1 MIPYLIA
8 SLIIGFLIPYIAR
21 RFAKFMPATF
31 AGAIVELFRL
41 EKKHPLFRKTT
52 QYHQFIWRSIVS
64 SVILFATTYLAFNH
78 FDKHGFGFVF
88 SFISLLILMAE
99 IDYRTFLL
107 PDILTIPLLLL
118 GIIAPNF
125 GFGFISAYESS
136 VGAAVGYFLPVIVSL
151 LIVWKNKEAFGG
163 GDIKL
168 LSAVGAWLGIEG
180 LLYVIIT
187 ASILGLLY
195 ALIQKT
201 KTLAF
206 GPMIAIASIIIAFY
220 LY

>member
-1 MIPYLIA
+1 MAEWSKAHDWKSCIPPKGIQGSNPCLSANNKKHPCGVFLLIKFYLFSSKLPAIQQEKKMIPYLIA

-88 SFISLLILMAE
+88 SLISLLLLMAE
-99 IDYRTFLL
+99 IDYRTVL
-107 PDILTIPLLLL
+107 
-118 GIIAPNF
+118 
-125 GFGFISAYESS
+125 
-136 VGAAVGYFLPVIVSL
+136 
-151 LIVWKNKEAFGG
+151 
-163 GDIKL
+163 
-168 LSAVGAWLGIEG
+168 
-180 LLYVIIT
+180 
-187 ASILGLLY
+187 
-195 ALIQKT
+195 
-201 KTLAF
+201 
-206 GPMIAIASIIIAFY
+206 
-220 LY
+220 